1 MPIQRARH
9 ANLDRVLHWLEESRV
24 VGWDAQTQYLG
35 SPVTA
40 HRLATMAVGA
50 DIPVL
55 VARHIEVVLDLP
67 RDWMDDPDAAL
78 APLVSGRSFTH
89 AVQGDS
95 DADLDRELPASAR

>member
-9 ANLDRVLHWLEESRV
+9 TNLDRVLRWLKENHV
-24 VGWDAQTQYLG
+24 VAWDAQTRYLG

-40 HRLATMAVGA
+40 YRLETMAAGA

-67 RDWMDDPDAAL
+67 RNWMVDLNASPARL
-78 APLVSGRSFTH
+78 APRRSFTH
-89 AVQGDS
+89 VV
-95 DADLDRELPASAR
+95 